1 MQSPGGGPGG
11 QAPKKFHLF
20 NPYDTLDCLILNAFS
35 KQNTRNKGNVN
46 VSPLET
52 FVNLVL
58 EEP

>member
-1 MQSPGGGPGG
+1 MG
-11 QAPKKFHLF
+11 QAPRKFHVF
-20 NPYDTLDCLILNAFS
+20 DPEDTLDCLILNAFS
-35 KQNTRNKGNVN
+35 KQNIRNKGNIN